1 MGERIDVY
9 ELIRPL
15 GEGASASV
23 WAARGPTGDVAI
35 KMLHESASMGDDQR
49 RRLEREARA
58 LNRIDH
64 ACVVKVLDFGVHRD
78 TAYLVMELLEGAT
91 LASVL
96 QGQIAAADGLA
107 FARKVI
113 EGLAAVHRF
122 GVVHRDVK
130 PDNVLVTFSGV
141 KLIDFGL
148 VKFLD
153 AAEWGQH
160 SAITA
165 ANVQLGTPAY
175 MAPEVC
181 FGEPA
186 DFRSDVYSA
195 GILLYE
201 CVTGALPFE
210 GESRVAW
217 VRHHATTIPPAL
229 SSVRPQLHA
238 PTLEAVVQKAVAK
251 EASERFSDATELAA
265 ALSQATVL

>member
-1 MGERIDVY
+1 MGERIDEY
-9 ELIRPL
+9 ELLHPL

-23 WAARGPTGDVAI
+23 WAARGPNGNVAI
-35 KMLHESASMGDDQR
+35 KKLHASTKLGEEQR

-58 LNRIDH
+58 LNRIEH
-64 ACVVKVLDFGVHRD
+64 ACVVNVLDFGVHND

-91 LASVL
+91 LAAVL
-96 QGQIAAADGLA
+96 HEAVPPNEGLNL
-107 FARKVI
+107 ARKVI
-113 EGLAAVHRF
+113 EGLAAVHRS

-130 PDNVLVTFSGV
+130 PENVLVTFGGV

-153 AAEWGQH
+153 AAQWGQH
-160 SAITA
+160 SVITA

-186 DFRSDVYSA
+186 DFPSDVYSA

-201 CVTGALPFE
+201 CLTGHLPFV
-210 GESRVAW
+210 GESRVSW
-217 VRHHATTIPPAL
+217 VRHHATTPP
-229 SSVRPQLHA
+229 PPLHTKRA
-238 PTLEAVVQKAVAK
+238 EVQSPELNDVVQKALAK
-251 EASERFSDATELAA
+251 EASDRYADATELAA
-265 ALSQATVL
+265 ALSAL